1 MAIPFLSRAVVQ
13 QITQR
18 VLSNVL
24 EQLPTRV
31 GQSQPS
37 QGPPTPAN
45 ELARINALALRE
57 FGSHLRRVEASHA
70 AVDARVGELE
80 RRAGWRSY
88 ARILATGLLTYALG
102 FATAVI
108 LRALGWI
115 G

>member
-24 EQLPTRV
+24 EQLPARAT
-31 GQSQPS
+31 
-37 QGPPTPAN
+37 QGPAVQGTTTAD
-45 ELARINALALRE
+45 ELARINGLAVGQLE
-57 FGSHLRRVEASHA
+57 SHLRRVEASHK

-80 RRAGWRSY
+80 RRAGWRGY
-88 ARILATGLLTYALG
+88 TRIVATGLLTYALG